1 MDIVVAGAVALT
13 PVFGGDVVVVDVY
26 IVSDVVAGAVGPDP
40 CVWGR
45 GRWSWRSNI
54 QVSIIYLS
62 FYLSFYASIYL
73 TAYLSICIYK
83 Q

>member
-1 MDIVVAGAVALT
+1 MLLALT
-13 PVFGGDVVVVDVY
+13 PVFGGKYVFVVEVVV
-26 IVSDVVAGAVGPDP
+26 VSDVVAGAVGPDP
-40 CVWGR
+40 CVWWR

-62 FYLSFYASIYL
+62 FYLSFYTSIYL
-73 TAYLSICIYK
+73 IAYLSICIYK